1 MILQLSFC
9 TDLEICHFFCELAQ
23 VINLSCSDTL
33 IDNIVIYLA
42 ACIYGGIPLS
52 GIISSYIYIV
62 SSALRMPS
70 PEGKYKAFSS
80 CGSHLSVVSLFYGT
94 GFGVSISSAV
104 SNTPRKTAV
113 ASVMYSVV
121 PQMMNPFIY
130 SLWNREMKEAL
141 RKFISRK
148 PSLL

>member
-1 MILQLSFC
+1 M
-9 TDLEICHFFCELAQ
+9 
-23 VINLSCSDTL
+23 
-33 IDNIVIYLA
+33 YLA